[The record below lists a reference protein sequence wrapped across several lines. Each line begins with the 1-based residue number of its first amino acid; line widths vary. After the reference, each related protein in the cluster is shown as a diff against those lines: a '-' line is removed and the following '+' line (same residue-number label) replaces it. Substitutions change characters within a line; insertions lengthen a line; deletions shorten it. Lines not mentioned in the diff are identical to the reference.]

1 MMPGSAYRASPTTEF
16 LSHTG
21 NGEGY
26 TFPHGIASF
35 REKRPE
41 SAGHRAG
48 DVAELRSTRSRP
60 GPAGDRRDPKVWRYQ
75 VWRYLRR
82 HIADVRRG
90 RARPGPDAG
99 RAPAG
104 RGGRD
109 QGLGRLGARGP

>member
-1 MMPGSAYRASPTTEF
+1 MIPGSAYRASPTIEL
-16 LSHTG
+16 LSHAG

-41 SAGHRAG
+41 SAGHRDG
-48 DVAELRSTRSRP
+48 DVAELRRTRSRP
-60 GPAGDRRDPKVWRYQ
+60 GPAGDRRDPK

-104 RGGRD
+104 
-109 QGLGRLGARGP
+109 